1 MSVPFSRLANKAA
14 VLEAL
19 DPALV
24 FAVIEQESDWNP
36 LTMRFQRGVFP
47 RIAVPLL
54 KLNKISITEAY
65 GRCFL
70 WGLMGVLGDDARK
83 AGFTASFLSA
93 LCDPGQN
100 LYIGCKILRKKID
113 SASGDTFRAL
123 LAWGEFQSREHAASC
138 ANRILDRR
146 SIWAERLS
154 RKEQP
159 QGKGGAYGGSGLGC
173 K

>member
-1 MSVPFSRLANKAA
+1 MSRRSVPLALKAA
-14 VLEAL
+14 VAEAL

-24 FAVIEQESDWNP
+24 CALIEQESDWNP

-100 LYIGCKILRKKID
+100 LAIGCKILRKKID
-113 SASGDTFRAL
+113 IAGGDTFRAL
-123 LAWGEFQSREHAASC
+123 LTWGEFQSRERAARY
-138 ANRILDRR
+138 ADRTLACR
-146 SIWAERLS
+146 SFWAERLS

-159 QGKGGAYGGSGLGC
+159 QGGDGGSAVGMR
-173 K
+173 